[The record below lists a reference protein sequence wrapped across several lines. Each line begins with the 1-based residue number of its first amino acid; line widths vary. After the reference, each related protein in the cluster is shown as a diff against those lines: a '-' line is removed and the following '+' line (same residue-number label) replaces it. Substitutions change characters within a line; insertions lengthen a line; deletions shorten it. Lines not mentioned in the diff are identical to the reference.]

1 MTIVQWLLL
10 PAFIHV
16 GWVLLL
22 LIRMGRVRMA
32 AVRQG
37 AMTIKDIALDNRRWP
52 DDVRK
57 FSNNYDNQFQ
67 LPVLFYAILPL
78 LLMLVKVDWLQ
89 VTLAWVFVLSRIVHS
104 LVHTGGNDVMKRGQ
118 VFLVGFLALGLMW
131 AWFALR
137 LYVIG

>member
-16 GWVLLL
+16 GWVLVLL
-22 LIRMGRVRMA
+22 VRMGRVRMA
-32 AVRQG
+32 AVRKG
-37 AMTIKDIALDNRRWP
+37 AVTIEEIALDNRRWP
-52 DDVRK
+52 DEVRK

-78 LLMLVKVDWLQ
+78 LLMLVKVDWMQ

-104 LVHTGGNDVMKRGQ
+104 VVHTGSNEVMKRGQ
-118 VFLVGFLALGLMW
+118 VFLVGYAALGLMW

>member
-22 LIRMGRVRMA
+22 LVRMGRVRMK

-37 AMTIKDIALDNRRWP
+37 AVTIEEIALDNRRWP

-57 FSNNYDNQFQ
+57 YSNNYDNQFQ

-89 VTLAWVFVLSRIVHS
+89 VALAWVFVLSRIVHS
-104 LVHTGGNDVMKRGQ
+104 LVHTGGNEVMKRGQ
-118 VFLVGFLALGLMW
+118 VFLVGYAALALMW
-131 AWFALR
+131 AWFGLR
-137 LYVIG
+137 LFVIG

>member
-16 GWVLLL
+16 GWVMLLL
-22 LIRMGRVRMA
+22 VRMGRVRMA
-32 AVRQG
+32 AVRKG
-37 AMTIKDIALDNRRWP
+37 AVTIEEIALDNRRWP
-52 DDVRK
+52 DEVRK

-104 LVHTGGNDVMKRGQ
+104 LVHTGRNEVMKRGQ
-118 VFLVGFLALGLMW
+118 VFLVGYAALGLMW

>member
-16 GWVLLL
+16 GWVMLLL
-22 LIRMGRVRMA
+22 VRMGRVRMA
-32 AVRQG
+32 AVRKG
-37 AMTIKDIALDNRRWP
+37 AVTIEEIALDNRRWP
-52 DDVRK
+52 DEVRK

-78 LLMLVKVDWLQ
+78 LLMLVKADWLQ
-89 VTLAWVFVLSRIVHS
+89 VTLAWVFVLSRIAHS
-104 LVHTGGNDVMKRGQ
+104 LVHTGSNAVMKRGQ
-118 VFLVGFLALGLMW
+118 VFLVGYAALGLMW

>member
-16 GWVLLL
+16 GWVMLLL
-22 LIRMGRVRMA
+22 VRMGRVRMA
-32 AVRQG
+32 AVRKG
-37 AMTIKDIALDNRRWP
+37 AVTIEEIALDNRRWP
-52 DDVRK
+52 DEVRK

-78 LLMLVKVDWLQ
+78 LLMLVKVDWMQ

-104 LVHTGGNDVMKRGQ
+104 VVHTGSNEVMKRGQ
-118 VFLVGFLALGLMW
+118 VFLVGYAALGLMW